1 MKLCVRC
8 KVKKEDLEFR
18 QLKTRLN
25 SWCKDCC
32 KEHRKEWYQK
42 NRKLELDKAKA
53 YHRATY
59 ADKRDHKIKKAVEW
73 VKNNPE
79 KYKVNAKKC
88 YENNK
93 SKVMAYAGMRRALK
107 RNAVPIW
114 IDSVKNSLNAIYAMR
129 DWMNLTMFGI
139 KYEVDHIIPLKN
151 SRVCGLHVP
160 NNLQVITQFDNRSK
174 QNKFLEE
181 LNHG

>member
-18 QLKTRLN
+18 KLKTRLN
-25 SWCKDCC
+25 SWCRDCC

-42 NRKLELDKAKA
+42 NKDSEIEKAKA
-53 YHRATY
+53 YHHATY
-59 ADKRDHKIKKAVEW
+59 ADKREHKIKKANEW
-73 VKNNPE
+73 IKKNPE
-79 KYKVNAKKC
+79 KYKQFYKKC

-93 SKVMAYAGMRRALK
+93 SKIMSYAAKRRALK
-107 RNAVPIW
+107 RNAVPSW
-114 IDSVKNSLNAIYAMR
+114 FDSVKNSVDAIYAMR

-151 SRVCGLHVP
+151 NNVCGLHVP
-160 NNLQVITQFDNRSK
+160 NNLQIITEYENRSK
-174 QNKFLEE
+174 QNKFYKE